1 MRPVCWIVALAVGAA
16 VCAGGAV
23 WGQEDEDEDTGVLS
37 HGVVHNIAEDR
48 KVIRVGGKYEP
59 EGLDFYI
66 QRHFEDLAE
75 RMRALDAKL
84 DAIESEL
91 QSLRADLL
99 TRSEGGAGEEGA

>member
-1 MRPVCWIVALAVGAA
+1 MKPICWIAALAMGAA
-16 VCAGGAV
+16 ICSGGAG
-23 WGQEDEDEDTGVLS
+23 WTQEDEDEDEDTGVLS

-66 QRHFEDLAE
+66 QRHFEDLTE
-75 RMRALDAKL
+75 RMRALEAKL

-99 TRSEGGAGEEGA
+99 TRSEGGEE